1 MWWPQGS
8 RSLLAL
14 LCPSL
19 TLCPG
24 QMSQDEAV
32 ALTPWKEEGP
42 FSWQRDPPSHTL
54 DLHIQVADVCGWS
67 DVICSWS
74 GRTVMAWPLRLCA
87 GHFWGLSW
95 VWGALSLCASVVQEA
110 LLGMGSS
117 PGHVSGSPGLGG
129 FPGHSWGSLLATLAR
144 SAVANSVNT
153 GKGWI
158 IFSLCYPAV
167 GQGWGGTDISKLG
180 LPSGN
185 SFYLT
190 NKEVLGALQ
199 PRWSWIGSCAS
210 VKFCCYKTKL
220 N

>member
-1 MWWPQGS
+1 
-8 RSLLAL
+8 
-14 LCPSL
+14 
-19 TLCPG
+19 
-24 QMSQDEAV
+24 
-32 ALTPWKEEGP
+32 
-42 FSWQRDPPSHTL
+42 
-54 DLHIQVADVCGWS
+54 
-67 DVICSWS
+67 
-74 GRTVMAWPLRLCA
+74 MAWPLRLCA

-95 VWGALSLCASVVQEA
+95 VWGALLDVGGSPGHGWLSPSAFQWCRRLFWAWGALLDMCRA
-110 LLGMGSS
+110 LLGTG
-117 PGHVSGSPGLGG
+117 VSPGLGG

-144 SAVANSVNT
+144 SAGANSVNI